1 MVDRAARGHRGQTER
16 VLAVIVWSKG
26 LGKQRLPLE
35 LPNAT
40 LRVTPENLVMEG
52 TIEPVCWRYAIRL
65 APADLN
71 DFLSL
76 MANPTTA
83 KFLAEK
89 PGVLFPFIWGVVAI
103 TPRLVFRMFLPGKHT
118 PQTTG

>member
-1 MVDRAARGHRGQTER
+1 M
-16 VLAVIVWSKG
+16 IVWSKG

-35 LPNAT
+35 LPDAT
-40 LRVTPENLVMEG
+40 LRVTPETLVMEG
-52 TIEPVCWRYAIRL
+52 TIEPVCWQYAIRL
-65 APADLN
+65 SPADLD

-89 PGVLFPFIWGVVAI
+89 PGVLLPFIWGIVAMI
-103 TPRLVFRMFLPGKHT
+103 PRLVFKMFFSGKPA

>member
-1 MVDRAARGHRGQTER
+1 
-16 VLAVIVWSKG
+16 VIVWSKG

-35 LPNAT
+35 LPDAT

-52 TIEPVCWRYAIRL
+52 TIEPVCWRYAIKL
-65 APADLN
+65 APADLD

-83 KFLAEK
+83 RFLAEK
-89 PGVLFPFIWGVVAI
+89 PGVLLPFVWGLVSI
-103 TPRLVFRMFLPGKHT
+103 IPRLVFKMLFSGTHVA
-118 PQTTG
+118 QAAE

>member
-1 MVDRAARGHRGQTER
+1 
-16 VLAVIVWSKG
+16 
-26 LGKQRLPLE
+26 
-35 LPNAT
+35 
-40 LRVTPENLVMEG
+40 MEG
-52 TIEPVCWRYAIRL
+52 TIEPVCWQYAIRL
-65 APADLN
+65 SPADLD

-89 PGVLFPFIWGVVAI
+89 PGILLPFICGMVAMI
-103 TPRLVFRMFLPGKHT
+103 PRLVFGMLFPGKPA